1 MENIAN
7 GGPGI
12 ASPPYGIGL
21 TKPAREVQLPPRL
34 SITAEA
40 GSDGACTPT
49 PKLQHDPEA
58 VTTYAT
64 QPVPDRKPY
73 TSKPTVQDKA
83 FHKELEQMRADA
95 EAGVIHTPNHEPQGG
110 GVPSLKLDD
119 YPDL

>member
-1 MENIAN
+1 MLNRPDKDALRAMLE
-7 GGPGI
+7 
-12 ASPPYGIGL
+12 SQ
-21 TKPAREVQLPPRL
+21 VQ
-34 SITAEA
+34 E
-40 GSDGACTPT
+40 
-49 PKLQHDPEA
+49 KLQHDPDA

-95 EAGVIHTPNHEPQGG
+95 EAGVIHTPNHEPLDG